1 VKSNSWQAIQDAEH
15 RFDELL
21 GSDRDVCELWIRGME
36 GGLDSLRDESE
47 KAQFSI
53 LAKQLIDQFQTH
65 HYQYERGLIEEEMWG
80 TWKAQFEDHVVMWP
94 GFREVVAQRRKYL
107 RPSFSSFVEGYLRAD
122 DA

>member
-1 VKSNSWQAIQDAEH
+1 LKSSSWQAIQDSEQ

-21 GSDRDVCELWIRGME
+21 GSDSKICDLWIRGTE
-36 GGLDSLRDESE
+36 RGLESLGSESE
-47 KAQFSI
+47 KVQFAV

-80 TWKAQFEDHVVMWP
+80 TWVAQFENHVTKWP
-94 GFREVVAQRRKYL
+94 GLREVLIQRRNYL
-107 RPSFSSFVEGYLRAD
+107 RPSFGKFVANYIRDD

>member
-1 VKSNSWQAIQDAEH
+1 
-15 RFDELL
+15 
-21 GSDRDVCELWIRGME
+21 ME

-47 KAQFSI
+47 KVQFSI

-80 TWKAQFEDHVVMWP
+80 TWKTQFEDHVVMWP
-94 GFREVVAQRRKYL
+94 GLREVLAQRRKYL
-107 RPSFSSFVEGYLRAD
+107 RPSFCDFVESYLRAD